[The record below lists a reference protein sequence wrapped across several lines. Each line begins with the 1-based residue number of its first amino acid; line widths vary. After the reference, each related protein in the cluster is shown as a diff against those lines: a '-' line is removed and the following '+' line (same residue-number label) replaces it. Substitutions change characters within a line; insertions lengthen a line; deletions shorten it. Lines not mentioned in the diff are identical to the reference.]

1 MPASFSREGP
11 LRNQYLPVWTISN
24 SVICLI
30 SSLFCHSNMI
40 IKLLIHTISLNLPRN
55 ERTETQKPTAFAL
68 SVQVCLPFCYGVML
82 MSETSACVFWSCILF
97 TVSYNWFILGVLACF
112 VLALLW
118 YFLFFF
124 WGLLIFFIKSVK
136 TGLRLLSVTLPLH
149 NSSSGSVTS
158 TDVCERER
166 ERSLEVRSV
175 RSARKAKSTQPRK
188 QNADLLPA
196 AMLFIYQQ
204 EKSQTP

>member
-1 MPASFSREGP
+1 MWCRRVFHE
-11 LRNQYLPVWTISN
+11 NVDYIIFC
-24 SVICLI
+24 VICLI
-30 SSLFCHSNMI
+30 SSLFCHSNTIM
-40 IKLLIHTISLNLPRN
+40 KLLIHAISLNLAQN

-68 SVQVCLPFCYGVML
+68 SVQVCLSVML

-97 TVSYNWFILGVLACF
+97 TVSYYWFILGVLTCF

-136 TGLRLLSVTLPLH
+136 TGSRLLSVTLPLH
-149 NSSSGSVTS
+149 KSRSGSVTS
-158 TDVCERER
+158 SDVCERER

-175 RSARKAKSTQPRK
+175 RSDRKAKYTQPRK
-188 QNADLLPA
+188 RKNDLLPA